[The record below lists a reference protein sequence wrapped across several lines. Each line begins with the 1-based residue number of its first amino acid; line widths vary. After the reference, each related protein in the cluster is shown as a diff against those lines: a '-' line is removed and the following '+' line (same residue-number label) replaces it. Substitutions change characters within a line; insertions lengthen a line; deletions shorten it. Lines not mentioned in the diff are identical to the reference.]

1 MPHAT
6 ENGDNVVDDLDFQNV
21 LAQINAPD
29 GGQFDFMGRELE
41 TGEKADDAIDF
52 EDFDDDD
59 LPDEEGPAT
68 AVAQV
73 TDVKQGEID
82 IDNLFSGDL
91 FGDNEAPADQN
102 GRDEVDDLFGDGAPS
117 PVAENGETVDDLF
130 GDNELMKGI
139 ETSAALPPL
148 EAAQDEDG
156 DIDLFG
162 EVPEEPIPQP
172 EEDMDPAT
180 LNAWREQQALFAR
193 SAAAAVALP
202 GPDHIPAP
210 PENDEELLKSLWPN
224 FDRDSFPRFVE
235 LFRHK
240 KAFYIG
246 KQATKPPKPVLP
258 TKINLEFGL
267 DQERIFKTGGQGTK
281 RAHDFENLGIVS
293 FQQVEESPV
302 ESEEDFDAEFDES
315 EVLPGGVTMQD
326 LRVLCTDWD
335 VKTEISEID
344 VEEEAIPPEAAAA
357 PVDEMTWSLDMED
370 VRPTKKRKLGRDP
383 HELLALADIEIPL
396 LDDPDRLTSKIAK
409 KVVIDLND
417 PHLLLDTRPEAVLQK
432 PKSLPVPDR
441 DEMDANTTKRL
452 NKRYNISN
460 DDAYDMLK
468 ENHQSKI
475 RSTLGNA
482 ALEHSMPALRLQW
495 PYYKTELSTT
505 EARSFHRPALTFRP
519 NVSSWFKNPRF
530 VKRKHIK
537 GKSIKELYDSTRSVS
552 MGDTSTILLLEYSEE
567 VPMMMSNFGMANRV
581 VNYYRRKNT
590 DDPTRPKAEIGETQV
605 LLPQDKSPFSIFGHI
620 DPGETTPAI
629 TNTMYRAPIFNHQP
643 KSTDFLV
650 IRGSTAT
657 NGSDYFLK
665 NVENLYAVGQQ
676 LPSTDIPG
684 PHSRKVTT
692 VAKNRLKMLTFR
704 LMKKAGNLQV
714 SINQVTAHLPGS
726 SDMQNRQKMKDFV
739 HHDKDTKM
747 WVPIGQIPDSE
758 TIRSWI
764 QPEDVCLLESMQVGL
779 QHLHDTGHTNGA
791 DEEDE
796 EAEGES
802 FEQQMA
808 PWRATRNFMMASQGK
823 AMLKLHGEG
832 DPTGRGEGFSF
843 IKTSMKG
850 GFQAIGESAQEKME
864 KREQKETGGHSYNVA
879 RQQRAYEQSIRRI
892 WDAQKASL
900 SSQMEASDND
910 SDMDQDEEDDF
921 NKPTPRDAPTP
932 SFRRDDES
940 MSQFSRFSSRSQR
953 GKVLRI
959 VRDFRDEN
967 GNIYQKEQLVW
978 DPRVIRKYIQ
988 ARHRVEA
995 INTQLAEIQPT
1006 GDPEVD
1012 ARNKKLLEAELTRL
1026 NRNKERRFAREKQK
1040 GIGRASIGDS
1050 EEAGTPSKGGG
1061 TTTRKCANC
1070 GLIGH
1075 IKTNKK
1081 LCPKL
1086 NGSAPPDDG
1095 VSETAFSMTAGSTSF

>member
-6 ENGDNVVDDLDFQNV
+6 ENGGNIGDDLDFQNV

-29 GGQFDFMGRELE
+29 GGQFDFMGRDLE

-59 LPDEEGPAT
+59 LPEEEGPGAP
-68 AVAQV
+68 AVQV
-73 TDVKQGEID
+73 LEVKQEDDLDPGKF
-82 IDNLFSGDL
+82 LSGDL
-91 FGDNEAPADQN
+91 FGDDEAPADQE
-102 GRDEVDDLFGDGAPS
+102 GRDGVDDLFGDGVLS
-117 PVAENGETVDDLF
+117 PVAEQTETTENAFLNKEQAVA
-130 GDNELMKGI
+130 GI
-139 ETSAALPPL
+139 DTSTALPHL
-148 EAAQDEDG
+148 ENVPDEDG

-162 EVPEEPIPQP
+162 EVPEEPPSP
-172 EEDMDPAT
+172 TEEDMDPAT

-193 SAAAAVALP
+193 SAAAAVP

-240 KAFYIG
+240 KAFYLG
-246 KQATKPPKPVLP
+246 KQAAKPPKAVLP

-267 DQERIFKTGGQGTK
+267 DQERIFKTGGQGNK
-281 RAHDFENLGIVS
+281 RAFDFESQGLIS
-293 FQQVEESPV
+293 LQQVDDSPV
-302 ESEEDFDAEFDES
+302 EPEDNFDAEIDES
-315 EVLPGGVTMQD
+315 EILPGGVTMQD
-326 LRVLCTDWD
+326 LRILCTDWD
-335 VKTEISEID
+335 VKTEILDAD
-344 VEEEAIPPEAAAA
+344 VEEEVPLKAT
-357 PVDEMTWSLDMED
+357 PVLPTDETAWSLDMED
-370 VRPTKKRKLGRDP
+370 VQPTKKRRMGREP
-383 HELLALADIEIPL
+383 HELLNISDIEIPF
-396 LDDPDRLTSKIAK
+396 LDDPARLTAQISKKI
-409 KVVIDLND
+409 VIDMND
-417 PHLLLDTRPEAVLQK
+417 ARLLLDTRPEAILQK
-432 PKSLPVPDR
+432 PKTLPGHER
-441 DEMDANTTKRL
+441 DEMDVNTTKRI
-452 NKRYNISN
+452 NQRYNISN

-468 ENHQSKI
+468 ENHQSRV

-505 EARSFHRPALTFRP
+505 EARSFHRPALSFRP
-519 NVSSWFKNPRF
+519 MVSSWFKNSP
-530 VKRKHIK
+530 VIKRKHQK
-537 GKSIKELYDSTRSVS
+537 GKDAKTLYNSTKSLS
-552 MGDTSTILLLEYSEE
+552 MGDNATMLLLEYSEE
-567 VPMMMSNFGMANRV
+567 VPMMMSNFGMANRL
-581 VNYYRRKNT
+581 VNYYRRKNA
-590 DDPTRPKAEIGETQV
+590 DDATRPKADIGETNV

-629 TNTMYRAPIFNHQP
+629 TNTMYRAPVFNHQP

-650 IRGSTAT
+650 VRGTTQS
-657 NGSDYFLK
+657 NGSDYFIK
-665 NVENLYAVGQQ
+665 NLENVYVVGQQ

-704 LMKKAGNLQV
+704 LMKKEGNMQV

-747 WVPIGQIPDSE
+747 WVPIGNIPDSDV
-758 TIRSWI
+758 IRSWI

-779 QHLHDTGHTNGA
+779 QHLHDTGHANGA
-791 DEEDE
+791 DDEDDDV
-796 EAEGES
+796 EGES

-808 PWRATRNFMMASQGK
+808 PWRATRNFTMASQGK

-843 IKTSMKG
+843 VKTSMKG

-879 RQQRAYEQSIRRI
+879 RQQRAYEQSIRHI
-892 WDAQKASL
+892 WDSQKASL
-900 SSQMEASDND
+900 SSRVEASDID
-910 SDMDQDEEDDF
+910 SDMDQDDEEDF
-921 NKPTPRDAPTP
+921 NKPTPREAATP

-940 MSQFSRFSSRSQR
+940 MSQFSRLSSRSQR

-959 VRDFRDEN
+959 TRDFMDEN

-978 DPRVIRKYIQ
+978 DPRVIRKYMQ
-988 ARHRVEA
+988 LRHRVEA
-995 INTQLAEIQPT
+995 VNTQLAELQPT
-1006 GDPEVD
+1006 GDKEVD
-1012 ARNKKLLEAELTRL
+1012 ARNKKL
-1026 NRNKERRFAREKQK
+1026 
-1040 GIGRASIGDS
+1040 
-1050 EEAGTPSKGGG
+1050 
-1061 TTTRKCANC
+1061 
-1070 GLIGH
+1070 
-1075 IKTNKK
+1075 
-1081 LCPKL
+1081 
-1086 NGSAPPDDG
+1086 
-1095 VSETAFSMTAGSTSF
+1095 